1 MAILLSSSS
10 LPSLPNTKLC
20 ISRDASAERCSTIT
34 PFPGLNRKNN
44 KNCSIVCLSVK
55 GNAKVKKFD
64 VINGNYSRKSGVNV
78 VLSEGRDEEE
88 NHGLV
93 CPGCGVYMQ
102 DNDPNL
108 PGFFKKKK
116 VAIDEDEIE
125 GFGDE
130 IEGFID
136 GEEEGFGGEIEG
148 VFDGEEEKED
158 GSIDEIEGSLEM
170 IDADM
175 EDDGFDWDS
184 EWEDEDLEALDGF
197 QPVGVGYGNVTE
209 EFVKE
214 KAEKRKKLSKSERKR
229 LAREAEKE
237 REEVTVCARCHSLRN
252 YGQVKNQM
260 AENLIPDFDFDR
272 LISTRLMKSST
283 ADSTVVVMVVDCV
296 DFDGSFPKRAARSL
310 FKALEGKQ
318 DGKFSKKLPKLV
330 LVATKV
336 DLLPSEISP
345 TRLDRWVRHRAK
357 AAGAPKLNAVYLVS
371 SRKDLGVRNLLSFIK
386 ESAGPRG
393 HVWVIGAQ
401 NAGKSTLINTF
412 AKKEGVKVT
421 KLTEAAVPGTTL
433 GILRVGGVLSGK
445 AKMYDTPGLLHA
457 YLMSMRLNRE
467 EQKMIEIRK
476 ELRPRSYR
484 IKAGQTVHIGGLVRL
499 DLVEASVQTIYVTV
513 WASPNVSLHLGKTEN
528 ADETW
533 SKHVGIRLQPPVG
546 ADRLPEMGTWTERA
560 FKVTGTSWDVNSS
573 DLAVAGLGWLALGL
587 KGEATLKL
595 WTYDTVEVVLREPL
609 ALDRASHLER
619 PGFWLPQAISDALGN
634 QSKLEAQ
641 KKQRLEDESE
651 YVTA

>member
-1 MAILLSSSS
+1 MAVLLSSSS
-10 LPSLPNTKLC
+10 PSSLPNAKLF
-20 ISRDASAERCSTIT
+20 ISRDAAAERSSTII
-34 PFPGLNRKNN
+34 PFPGIKRKNN
-44 KNCSIVCLSVK
+44 KQSPIVCLSVK
-55 GNAKVKKFD
+55 DHAKVKNFD
-64 VINGNYSRKSGVNV
+64 VINGNNLRKIGVKV
-78 VLSEGRDEEE
+78 VLSEGRDEDE
-88 NHGLV
+88 NYGLV

-108 PGFFKKKK
+108 LGFYKKRK
-116 VAIDEDEIE
+116 VEVYEDENEGFLDGDEEGEE

-130 IEGFID
+130 IESFID
-136 GEEEGFGGEIEG
+136 EEE
-148 VFDGEEEKED
+148 ED
-158 GSIDEIEGSLEM
+158 KVAVVDEIEGSLEM
-170 IDADM
+170 SD
-175 EDDGFDWDS
+175 EEEGEVDGPDWDS
-184 EWEDEDLEALDGF
+184 EDWDEEDLEELDGF
-197 QPVGVGYGNVTE
+197 NPVGVGYGNVTE
-209 EFVKE
+209 ELVKE
-214 KAEKRKKLSKSERKR
+214 KAEKKKRLSKSERKR

-237 REEVTVCARCHSLRN
+237 REEVMVCARCHSLRN

-272 LISTRLMKSST
+272 LISTRLMKPTT

-371 SRKDLGVRNLLSFIK
+371 SRKDLGVRNLLAFIK

-401 NAGKSTLINTF
+401 NAGKSTLINTL
-412 AKKEGVKVT
+412 AKKGGAKVT

-457 YLMSMRLNRE
+457 YLMSMRLTRE

-484 IKAGQTVHIGGLVRL
+484 IKAGQAIHVGGLVRL
-499 DLVEASVQTIYVTV
+499 DLVQASVQTIYVTI
-513 WASPNVSLHLGKTEN
+513 WASPNVSLHLGKIDN

-533 SKHVGIRLQPPVG
+533 RKHIGIRLQPPIG
-546 ADRLPEMGTWTERA
+546 TDPLSEIGTWTERE

-573 DLAVAGLGWLALGL
+573 DLAVAGLGWVSLGL

-609 ALDRASHLER
+609 ALDRAPYLER
-619 PGFWLPQAISDALGN
+619 PGFWLPQSISDAIGN

-641 KKQRLEDESE
+641 KKQQLEDESE